1 MEVMQQISAA
11 VESASQLEVAE
22 LLDDR
27 ASDGSLPIPPVPN
40 GNAEGKGPAAAAVAR
55 LLKRKTVGNGEG
67 VEEGAEGSQLPN
79 AKRQRADEQHLER
92 QDGAAAGTAPEG
104 ISESEPDQMQEASE
118 STAQENRPSSLS
130 QPAGHDLAA
139 SVSRS
144 LDPSG
149 SEVTVSAAHQADA
162 DAAIPSGHSATDAS
176 TNAMSHDHSRPHD
189 ADEAGPSMALPEQD
203 AAHGLDQPGAS
214 IVLSDPAA
222 ANGLHPLGPNTM
234 SPDQVAANGP
244 EPPGPN
250 TTLPDQD
257 AANAPEQPGPSTQ
270 LPYQGQEEEVSH
282 ELKEKKEQARSRS
295 RAWRKVLLD
304 SLDLLAELTAAA
316 AAAAAI
322 DDSDHLDL
330 AQDCQVRLGFDNSG
344 YTALWLH
351 GAMLVHLHTMTG
363 CTTGSTA
370 MQTMHS
376 LNCGISLIIT
386 DKCGLPRCVLPHHT
400 NIKSCSPHPDHI
412 MPKTATFHILQC

>member
-92 QDGAAAGTAPEG
+92 QDGAAAGTAPGG
-104 ISESEPDQMQEASE
+104 ISEYGSDQMQEASQ

-144 LDPSG
+144 HDPSG
-149 SEVTVSAAHQADA
+149 SGVTVSAAHQADA

-330 AQDCQVRLGFDNSG
+330 AQDCQVRLGVCQLWVYSTMAAWCYAGASAHND
-344 YTALWLH
+344 WLH
-351 GAMLVHLHTMTG
+351 HRV
-363 CTTGSTA
+363 
-370 MQTMHS
+370 
-376 LNCGISLIIT
+376 NCYANHAFSQLWHFS
-386 DKCGLPRCVLPHHT
+386 HHYRQMWPS
-400 NIKSCSPHPDHI
+400 KMRVASPH
-412 MPKTATFHILQC
+412 